1 MEALPPHQ
9 EPHALPTRSVPT
21 QARLEIH
28 SMEIST
34 VMTERVMRERREV
47 TDEELELIEM
57 RYQQALAIQN
67 LEPLFAEG
75 LLDCD

>member
-1 MEALPPHQ
+1 METLPPYQ
-9 EPHALPTRSVPT
+9 EAHALPTRSVPT
-21 QARLEIH
+21 QARLAIH
-28 SMEIST
+28 SREIST
-34 VMTERVMRERREV
+34 VMTGRREV

-75 LLDCD
+75 LLNCK

>member
-1 MEALPPHQ
+1 METLPPYQ
-9 EPHALPTRSVPT
+9 EAHALPTRSVPV

-34 VMTERVMRERREV
+34 VMTERREV

-67 LEPLFAEG
+67 LEALFAEG
-75 LLDCD
+75 LLNCK

>member
-1 MEALPPHQ
+1 
-9 EPHALPTRSVPT
+9 
-21 QARLEIH
+21 
-28 SMEIST
+28 MEIST
-34 VMTERVMRERREV
+34 VMTERVMREGREV

>member
-1 MEALPPHQ
+1 M
-9 EPHALPTRSVPT
+9 
-21 QARLEIH
+21 QARLKIH

-34 VMTERVMRERREV
+34 VMTERREV

-57 RYQQALAIQN
+57 RYQQALALLN

-75 LLDCD
+75 LFNCV

>member
-1 MEALPPHQ
+1 VETLPPYQ
-9 EPHALPTRSVPT
+9 EAPALLTRSVAT
-21 QARLEIH
+21 HARLAIH

-34 VMTERVMRERREV
+34 AMKERRDV

-67 LEPLFAEG
+67 LEALFAEG
-75 LLDCD
+75 SLNCQ

>member
-1 MEALPPHQ
+1 VQTLPPHQ
-9 EPHALPTRSVPT
+9 EAHALPTRSVPM
-21 QARLEIH
+21 QARLKIH

-34 VMTERVMRERREV
+34 VMTERREV

-57 RYQQALAIQN
+57 RYQQALALLN

-75 LLDCD
+75 LINCV